1 MDQKKRMLSGK
12 LYKVEGKALY
22 EAHRKAKN
30 LLDDFNGLRFED
42 WDRQGSIL
50 EDLFAAY
57 GKRNMIV
64 PPFQCDYGENIRIGD
79 DFFAN
84 YNTIMLDVNTIT
96 IGNRVMFGPRVSLLT
111 AAHPIDKGIRA
122 ELLEYGLAITI
133 EDDVWLGGNVTVNP
147 GVRIGEGSIIGS
159 GSVVTK
165 DVPKN
170 VVAAGNPCKVLREIT
185 DKDRSYWQNLKDEY
199 LGEMKE

>member
-1 MDQKKRMLSGK
+1 MLSGK

-30 LLDDFNGLRFED
+30 LLDDFNALRFED
-42 WDRQGSIL
+42 WNKQRPIL
-50 EDLFAAY
+50 KSLFGAFGA
-57 GKRNMIV
+57 RNMIV

-111 AAHPIDKGIRA
+111 ASHPIDKVIRG
-122 ELLEYGLAITI
+122 ELLEYGLPITI

-159 GSVVTK
+159 GSVVTR
-165 DVPKN
+165 DVPDN
-170 VVAAGNPCKVLREIT
+170 VVAAGNPCKVIREIT
-185 DKDRSYWQNLKDEY
+185 DEDTAYWQKLKDEY
-199 LGEMKE
+199 LSDMKE

>member
-22 EAHRKAKN
+22 DAHKKAKN
-30 LLDDFNGLRFED
+30 LLDDFNSLRFEH
-42 WDRQGSIL
+42 WDRQRTIL
-50 EDLFAAY
+50 EDLCASY

-64 PPFQCDYGENIRIGD
+64 PPFQCDYGENIHIGD

-84 YNTIMLDVNTIT
+84 YNTIMLDVNTIK

-111 AAHPIDKGIRA
+111 ASHPIDKAIRS
-122 ELLEYGLAITI
+122 ELLEYGLPITI

-147 GVRIGEGSIIGS
+147 GITIGEGSIIGS
-159 GSVVTK
+159 GSVVTR

-170 VVAAGNPCKVLREIT
+170 VVAAGNPCKVIRNIT
-185 DKDRSYWQNLKDEY
+185 EEDKAYWQRLKEEY
-199 LGEMKE
+199 LADRKE